1 VVEARRIVALS
12 FKEGEQN
19 VTDIIIQITFNTLK
33 NAIFH
38 LNLSKDS
45 RNYINIAY
53 NKCFLKILFF
63 VSHDFQEQS

>member
-19 VTDIIIQITFNTLK
+19 VTDIQITFNTLK

-38 LNLSKDS
+38 LKLSKDA